1 MNPHTHPL
9 KRALSRLTAAALSA
23 ACLMLAY
30 NSLANDSVTAK
41 PIFSDAE
48 IKAILSHGPWPAPAP
63 LDITNRVSGKREAIE
78 FGTHLFFD
86 ERLSGNGKISCA
98 SCHVPERNW
107 TDNQRRGAGIATVE
121 RNTPTVT
128 NLANSRWYGWDGA
141 ADSLWSQSLRPI
153 IDPRELGATPQHV
166 ASVLRDDSE
175 ASCRYRKAFDAAP
188 SADDQAVLVNVGK
201 ALAAFQETLTT
212 GRTPF
217 DHFRDA
223 LARGAAPSTWSYSDT
238 AQRGLKLF
246 IGKGGCANCHSG
258 PNFSNGEFFNTG
270 LHGNTKADAGR
281 HEGVRQLIQS
291 RYNLL
296 SPYNDEVNA
305 TSGANAERTRAVS
318 LSKTQLGEFK
328 VPTLRNL
335 MLTSPYG
342 RDGTVDTLAE
352 VVRHYAGVDP
362 IRLHTKDGLPG
373 KPLNLSAREQSDL
386 VVFLESL
393 TTFSNPWR
401 PEDGGRCDFSSP

>member
-1 MNPHTHPL
+1 M
-9 KRALSRLTAAALSA
+9 
-23 ACLMLAY
+23 
-30 NSLANDSVTAK
+30 V
-41 PIFSDAE
+41 
-48 IKAILSHGPWPAPAP
+48 
-63 LDITNRVSGKREAIE
+63 
-78 FGTHLFFD
+78 
-86 ERLSGNGKISCA
+86 
-98 SCHVPERNW
+98 
-107 TDNQRRGAGIATVE
+107 
-121 RNTPTVT
+121 
-128 NLANSRWYGWDGA
+128 
-141 ADSLWSQSLRPI
+141 
-153 IDPRELGATPQHV
+153 
-166 ASVLRDDSE
+166 SVLRDDSE
-175 ASCRYRKAFDAAP
+175 ASCRYRRAFGAAP

-217 DHFRDA
+217 DHFREA
-223 LARGAAPSTWSYSDT
+223 LARGAAPSTWTYSDT

-270 LHGNTKADAGR
+270 LQGNTKADAGR

-362 IRLHTKDGLPG
+362 IRLHAKDGLPG

-401 PEDGGRCDFSSP
+401 PEDGGRCD